1 MRGWR
6 PKACDRL
13 TSGWISDSSA
23 AWSVSADLL
32 DAPENIAFAGRANA
46 APMNVESHSGESIT
60 GDLMTKAG

>member
-1 MRGWR
+1 
-6 PKACDRL
+6 L
-13 TSGWISDSSA
+13 ISDSSA